1 DPIDA
6 AFRSLPERYAGAA
19 PGFDATYRIL
29 VGDAPPREVRCTEC
43 EAAVHHGPT
52 KRKADVVFTTDPA
65 TWRALRRGE
74 IAGSEAFR
82 QRRLDVRG
90 RLDLAIAF
98 EGLFALEDGRP
109 PLLRVHD
116 VALAGGERVCTLT
129 SGEGP
134 DVVLVHGL
142 GSTKSSF
149 VDVAAILARDF
160 RVHAIDLPGFGASSK
175 PVTASYSAGWLAG
188 IVRETLDA

>member
-1 DPIDA
+1 
-6 AFRSLPERYAGAA
+6 
-19 PGFDATYRIL
+19 
-29 VGDAPPREVRCTEC
+29 
-43 EAAVHHGPT
+43 
-52 KRKADVVFTTDPA
+52 
-65 TWRALRRGE
+65 
-74 IAGSEAFR
+74 
-82 QRRLDVRG
+82 RLDVRG

-188 IVRETLDA
+188 IVRETLDALDIERAHVAGNSLGGRIAIE